1 MGKAEAIVYEGLHR
15 KEDLVTRIAQNN
27 YYNYIYSILLRYPG
41 SNILRLR
48 AYFQMSLGD
57 IVPN

>member
-1 MGKAEAIVYEGLHR
+1 MVKAEAIVYEALRR

-27 YYNYIYSILLRYPG
+27 YYNYINSVLLRYPG
-41 SNILRLR
+41 SNILPLR